1 MPSDCN
7 WHLLKKS
14 WAKVKIFQWWR
25 WDWWEENVHFFSFR
39 SETVTDDEALELFK
53 NFDKNGDGFIP
64 HDELKEVLK
73 DVDVNLTD
81 QVQYITSESKKPG
94 QIAVVI
100 TIAICPVFF
109 DSDVN

>member
-1 MPSDCN
+1 MP
-7 WHLLKKS
+7 L
-14 WAKVKIFQWWR
+14 
-25 WDWWEENVHFFSFR
+25 FFSFR

-81 QVQYITSESKKPG
+81 QVQYIYKYSK
-94 QIAVVI
+94 I
-100 TIAICPVFF
+100 TVCRGAKNLLC
-109 DSDVN
+109 